1 MRRRCVAFAVLAAAV
16 VLLGGCG
23 GLMSPDE
30 LKRSIET
37 LESTAAEGALL
48 ADDVADDRTKAT
60 FVRVH
65 SRDLGD
71 VVVHEAEKLN
81 DAEADDADVAAAKS
95 DAIDLADRIDT
106 ALGQMQVAPGSES
119 DAGTAGKALSRLSED
134 AGKLADGL

>member
-1 MRRRCVAFAVLAAAV
+1 
-16 VLLGGCG
+16 
-23 GLMSPDE
+23 MSPDE

-48 ADDVADDRTKAT
+48 AQDVAEDRSKAT

-81 DAEADDADVAAAKS
+81 DAEAGDADVGSAKT

-106 ALGQMQVAPGSES
+106 ALGQLQVAPGSEP
-119 DAGTAGKALSRLSED
+119 DGRTAEKALSRLSED
-134 AGKLADGL
+134 AGKLAEGL